1 MTNIKIDIMGAIKIF
16 FLVGENYIPC
26 LEINGSGND
35 FMGNLYDQ
43 GLPIFC
49 H

>member
-1 MTNIKIDIMGAIKIF
+1 MGARNIY

-43 GLPIFC
+43 GLPNFG